1 MAVII
6 LADDGVPFDGTSPDT
21 GPLGGAE
28 AAVIGLLEGLAARG
42 HTVTAYTRCAQPVA
56 VRGVAWRSLGDGL
69 PRSADLYIANRA
81 HHLIAACPG
90 ARRQMFW
97 VHNPASYLL
106 KLRYLLPLWRVKP
119 VIVFSGAYHAR
130 TYPAWAPAGGRK
142 IVPYGLPDVFRQDKT
157 ERSPPAPVAIFTS
170 NPLRG
175 LDGLLDLW
183 ADHIHPA
190 LPQARFLVHSGLG
203 TYRGGADRHR
213 AAMEAVL
220 AKAQSLTAKGVI
232 CRDPLPRAALI
243 PVLKAARLMLY
254 SGDVGETFCL
264 AVGEAQAL
272 GLPAVVRPIGS
283 LPERVR
289 DGQTGFVAADDAAM
303 AARAIALLSDDALWS
318 AQHRAALAFQ
328 GGWGWD
334 QAAAEIETLLMAR

>member
-1 MAVII
+1 MAEIV

-28 AAVIGLLEGLAARG
+28 AAVVGLLEALAARG
-42 HTVTAYTRCAQPVA
+42 HRVTGVTRCAAPVM
-56 VRGVAWRSLGDGL
+56 VRGVQWRPLGDGL

-90 ARRQMFW
+90 ATRQMFW
-97 VHNPASYLL
+97 IHNPATYLL
-106 KLRYLLPLWRVKP
+106 KPRYLWPLWRVKP
-119 VIVFSGAYHAR
+119 AIVFSGAYHAS
-130 TYPAWAPAGGRK
+130 TYPAWAPAGERL
-142 IVPYGLPDVFRQDKT
+142 IIPYGLPEVFRTDKA
-157 ERSPPAPVAIFTS
+157 ERAPPAPLAIFTS

-213 AAMEAVL
+213 AAIEAVL
-220 AKAQSLTAKGVI
+220 AKAQSLAGKGVM
-232 CRDPLPRAALI
+232 CRDPLPRAELI

-289 DGQTGFVAADDAAM
+289 DGETGFVAADDSAM
-303 AARAIALLSDDALWS
+303 AARARALLSDDDLWQR
-318 AQHRAALAFQ
+318 QHRAALALQ
-328 GGWGWD
+328 GNWGWD
-334 QAAAEIETLLMAR
+334 SAAAKVETLLEPG

>member
-1 MAVII
+1 MAAIV
-6 LADDGVPFDGTSPDT
+6 LADDGVPFDGTSPET

-28 AAVIGLLEGLAARG
+28 AAVVGLLEALAARG
-42 HTVTAYTRCAQPVA
+42 HRVAAFTRCPSPVS
-56 VRGVAWRSLGDGL
+56 VRGVDWHPLAQGL
-69 PRSADLYIANRA
+69 PPSADLYIANRS

-97 VHNPASYLL
+97 IHNPAGYLL
-106 KLRYLLPLWRVKP
+106 KPRYLWPLWRVKP
-119 VIVFSGAYHAR
+119 AIVFSGAYHAS
-130 TYPAWAPAGGRK
+130 TYPAWAPAGARR
-142 IVPYGLPDVFRQDKT
+142 IIPYGLPEVFRTD
-157 ERSPPAPVAIFTS
+157 RADRAPPPPVAIFTS

-183 ADHIHPA
+183 AEQIHPA
-190 LPQARFLVHSGLG
+190 LPQARFIVHSGLG

-213 AAMEAVL
+213 TAIEAVL
-220 AKAQSLTAKGVI
+220 AKAHRLADKGVL
-232 CRDPLPRAALI
+232 CRDPLPRADLI

-289 DGQTGFVAADDAAM
+289 DGETGFVAVDDAAM
-303 AARAIALLSDDALWS
+303 AARAVALLSDDSLWQR
-318 AQHRAALAFQ
+318 QHRAALALQ
-328 GGWGWD
+328 GAWGWD
-334 QAAAEIETLLMAR
+334 QAAAEVETLLERR